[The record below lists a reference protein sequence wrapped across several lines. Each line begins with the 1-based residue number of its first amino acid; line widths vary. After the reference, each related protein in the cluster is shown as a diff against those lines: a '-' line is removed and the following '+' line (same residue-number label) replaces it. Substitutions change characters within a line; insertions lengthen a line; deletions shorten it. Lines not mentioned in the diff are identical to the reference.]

1 MWISATAFDARMR
14 LRDQISVYK
23 TRVLTGRE
31 SGLNNLSI
39 SAGSMQN
46 LKRQTKQLSIFTAG
60 SSDLQLLHRTVLEK
74 EMFSAMENRT

>member
-1 MWISATAFDARMR
+1 MWISATAFDARKR

-46 LKRQTKQLSIFTAG
+46 FKRQTKQLSIFTAG
-60 SSDLQLLHRTVLEK
+60 RSDLELLHRTVLEK
-74 EMFSAMENRT
+74 EMSSAMENRT

>member
-1 MWISATAFDARMR
+1 MR

-60 SSDLQLLHRTVLEK
+60 SSDLQLLYRTVLEK